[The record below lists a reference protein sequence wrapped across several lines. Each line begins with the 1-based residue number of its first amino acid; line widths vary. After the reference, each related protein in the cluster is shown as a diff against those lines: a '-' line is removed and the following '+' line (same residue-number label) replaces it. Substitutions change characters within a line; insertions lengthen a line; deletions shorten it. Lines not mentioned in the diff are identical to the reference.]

1 MTRQTTTIT
10 LPWGSFAALAAR
22 KKSLM
27 VHPDKHPNAAA
38 ADHLLFHAAQLR
50 WNEIVAV
57 MQDEASR
64 LLYDREIEVL
74 DQVYAISDLPQLGGA
89 GFVRCLIGK
98 LAAKL
103 SLQVG
108 HPSIALRCSLC
119 AG

>member
-1 MTRQTTTIT
+1 
-10 LPWGSFAALAAR
+10 
-22 KKSLM
+22 M

-74 DQVYAISDLPQLGGA
+74 DQVYAISDLPPITQCGFCKMPYNRRIGGEALSA
-89 GFVRCLIGK
+89 GG
-98 LAAKL
+98 
-103 SLQVG
+103 S
-108 HPSIALRCSLC
+108 S
-119 AG
+119 